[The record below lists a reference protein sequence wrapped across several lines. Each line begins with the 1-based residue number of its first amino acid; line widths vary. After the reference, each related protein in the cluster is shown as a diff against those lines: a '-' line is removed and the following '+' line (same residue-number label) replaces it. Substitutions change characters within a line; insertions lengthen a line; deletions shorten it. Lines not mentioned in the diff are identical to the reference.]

1 MQNRKFDKWFEQ
13 IILVFAY
20 FFLFLLYNIGLSSLF
35 WKSEMGSPDNHWG
48 YA

>member
-1 MQNRKFDKWFEQ
+1 MQNGKSDKWFER
-13 IILVFAY
+13 IILVFSY